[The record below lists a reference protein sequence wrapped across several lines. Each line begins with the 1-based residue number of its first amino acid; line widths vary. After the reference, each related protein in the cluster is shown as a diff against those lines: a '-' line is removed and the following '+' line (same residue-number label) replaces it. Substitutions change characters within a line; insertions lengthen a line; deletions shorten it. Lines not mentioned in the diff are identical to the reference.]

1 MCPELAVV
9 PVSSDGPPVTST
21 PITMVPEVVFLWV
34 TCILR
39 VGGGVFVLHALRRAF
54 CACLPWLGL
63 GRGLR
68 AIRFCHSPLWKGTSG
83 PARLGTPRPAL
94 GSPPSLSG
102 SWYLCPSEQ
111 ECLRA
116 RMSARGDGP
125 HLPVARNVG
134 QRKLFAPRLLASH
147 TPSLSASL
155 TSGFGNTPRP
165 SHPASE
171 PPSHTGSRKGPL
183 ATGPSGG
190 FADQPGPAP
199 GQSRASEPHRAS
211 APLRPTRPLSL
222 TQLQLLEPS
231 RRPTPEPG
239 SPPPPGLSPRPG
251 RFFKASRLIIQVPS
265 QTWPP
270 QRGLP

>member
-9 PVSSDGPPVTST
+9 PVSSDGPPVTSA

-39 VGGGVFVLHALRRAF
+39 VGGGLCAPCSKEGLLRLPPVAGPGPGSPCHPVLPQSLGEGHFR
-54 CACLPWLGL
+54 ACLP
-63 GRGLR
+63 R
-68 AIRFCHSPLWKGTSG
+68 HP
-83 PARLGTPRPAL
+83 PPRPRIAPFAL
-94 GSPPSLSG
+94 RVVVPLP
-102 SWYLCPSEQ
+102 EQ

-116 RMSARGDGP
+116 RMLARCDGP

-171 PPSHTGSRKGPL
+171 PPSHTGSRKRPL

-222 TQLQLLEPS
+222 TRLQLLEPS